1 MGMEF
6 EGLADPEHAV
16 PSESVGF
23 GGGEESSLSLVEGV
37 KELFLFFE
45 IVNHGVFCFEG
56 GTRIHYNDER
66 QLDFRSTTEN
76 ASA

>member
-1 MGMEF
+1 MGMDF
-6 EGLADPEHAV
+6 EGLADPEHAM

-56 GTRIHYNDER
+56 GTRIHYK
-66 QLDFRSTTEN
+66 LFF
-76 ASA
+76 